1 MNSKAI
7 KMQKY
12 NETESIYNRSLVEPS
27 RIEKQADSI
36 ENAVNSIK
44 IEISSLHKN
53 IEEIAD
59 DTKIAI
65 DKKSQIECLRKTLD
79 EKIEKYIET
88 IDNKEREEFSLVSNL
103 EKEKLRNN
111 DLVTVKIELNLRKK
125 ESENFLRRSL
135 DEQNNFKKKY
145 DILKR
150 QLKKKRI
157 IADETKQSIPS
168 LESKLLDSNISLK
181 IYRDEQIKIKSD
193 LKLIRIDTDGYL
205 VQLLQIEGLENSMKQ
220 VSNNNL

>member
-1 MNSKAI
+1 
-7 KMQKY
+7 MQKY